1 MITIDLQ
8 DNEAELFIMLRK
20 AKFFE
25 LKDTD
30 IIIHKNKT
38 GVITD
43 IKKSCV
49 NQKKIF
55 TNLYRREKNLTSCL
69 D

>member
-8 DNEAELFIMLRK
+8 DNEAELFIALRK
-20 AKFFE
+20 VKFFE

-30 IIIHKNKT
+30 VVIHKNEN

-43 IKKSCV
+43 IKKSCIK
-49 NQKKIF
+49 QKDIF
-55 TNLYRREKNLTSCL
+55 INLFRRGKDE
-69 D
+69 

>member
-1 MITIDLQ
+1 MITIDLT
-8 DNEAELFIMLRK
+8 DEEAELFIALRR

-30 IIIHKNKT
+30 VVIHKNEK
-38 GVITD
+38 GLITD

-49 NQKKIF
+49 KSKDIF
-55 TNLYRREKNLTSCL
+55 INLYRRKKTL
-69 D
+69 DIFS